1 MSKKPRMIGTVTQQM
16 SLHLA
21 ECTECAW
28 QLRKRAHADALDL
41 LRSHYRIAHGNGPTI
56 VYLED

>member
-1 MSKKPRMIGTVTQQM
+1 MTKKPRMIGTVTQQM

-28 QLRKRAHADALDL
+28 QLRKRADALDL